1 LQELHIAHCS
11 PAVHTVGAVPAKTAN
26 KPLIRIRALMRDLS

>member
-1 LQELHIAHCS
+1 LQVSHTAHGS
-11 PAVHTVGAVPAKTAN
+11 LAVHTVAAVPVKTAN